1 LGPFKRTKNTALVQP
16 TLPAPLVIRK
26 PGPISRGAPLP
37 SQQHAFIQTQECRR
51 IGADGRRSQVY
62 HLTSEEAEASDEV
75 VARCGGQHQKQE
87 P

>member
-1 LGPFKRTKNTALVQP
+1 MGPFKRTKNTALVQP

-37 SQQHAFIQTQECRR
+37 SQQHPFIQTQECRR
-51 IGADGRRSQVY
+51 IGADGRSQVY

-75 VARCGGQHQKQE
+75 VARCGGQHPKQE